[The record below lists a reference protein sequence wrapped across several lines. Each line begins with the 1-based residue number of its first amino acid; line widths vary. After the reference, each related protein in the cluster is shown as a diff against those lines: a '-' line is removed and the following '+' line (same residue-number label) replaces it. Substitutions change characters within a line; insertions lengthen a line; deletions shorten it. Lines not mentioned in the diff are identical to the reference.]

1 MKLVDFCKEYEQDFY
16 GMCRDFFSSP
26 AVCHAISQT
35 SMETTF
41 QSALQGSPYLRGLIL
56 LEEDVVIGYV
66 LLSFTYSNEVG
77 GEVVW
82 IEELYLK
89 ESYRGKGYGTAAIKW
104 VIQEYQNHVK
114 RFRLEVT
121 AENTGAKKL
130 YEQLGF
136 TTLPYE
142 QMVIDQE

>member
-1 MKLVDFCKEYEQDFY
+1 
-16 GMCRDFFSSP
+16 MCQAFFSSP
-26 AVCHAISQT
+26 AVCHSIDQT

-41 QSALQGSPYLRGLIL
+41 SSALKGSPYLRGMIL
-56 LEEDVVIGYV
+56 LEETAVIGYV

-89 ESYRGKGYGTAAIKW
+89 EAYRGQGYGTKVLQWIIA
-104 VIQEYQNHVK
+104 EYRNRAK

-136 TTLPYE
+136 SPLPYE
-142 QMVIDQE
+142 QMTIDQ